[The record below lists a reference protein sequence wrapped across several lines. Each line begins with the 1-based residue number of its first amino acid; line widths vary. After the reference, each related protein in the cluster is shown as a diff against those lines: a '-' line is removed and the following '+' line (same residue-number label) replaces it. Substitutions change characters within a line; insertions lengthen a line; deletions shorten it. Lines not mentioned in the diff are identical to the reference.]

1 MKKFVSTVIVI
12 VVLLV
17 LCLSLS
23 AYFKPARNTGSSE
36 VFTENEINKAMDTVE
51 KYFRKNFK
59 DCKLTKLWYDEEI
72 TIREAEDDY
81 TSGKT
86 IVILSNFT
94 VGDNGPVALNDNYTY
109 ENYMFTLVRDDSKS
123 SWKVKDSGY

>member
-1 MKKFVSTVIVI
+1 MKKVVFIVI
-12 VVLLV
+12 AVLLI

-23 AYFKPARNTGSSE
+23 ALSKPIRNTGSSK
-36 VFTENEINKAMDTVE
+36 VFTEKEINKAMDTVE
-51 KYFRKNFK
+51 KYFRRNFK

-94 VGDNGPVALNDNYTY
+94 VGDNGPVALNENFTY
-109 ENYMFTLVRDDSKS
+109 KNYMFTLVRDDNNSP
-123 SWKVKDSGY
+123 WKVTDCGY